1 MNDIKELIRE
11 EIERRRHDYGK
22 RMLQPD
28 GMVARAKFDELTGI
42 LAFIDSLPEEKLS
55 EDLEEAADE
64 YADDN
69 FEQWVEDDEIYSD
82 ADKIRET
89 FIAGAKWMSKQINN
103 E

>member
-1 MNDIKELIRE
+1 MSN
-11 EIERRRHDYGK
+11 IERIRQKIERLYDGEAPKHD
-22 RMLQPD
+22 QQCDFND
-28 GMVARAKFDELTGI
+28 GYFTGI
-42 LAFIDSLPEEKLS
+42 AIIAKFIDSLSEEMPS

-89 FIAGAKWMSKQINN
+89 FIAGAEWMSKQMNN

>member
-28 GMVARAKFDELTGI
+28 GMVARAKFDELTGL
-42 LAFIDSLPEEKLS
+42 LAFIDSLPEEKPS
-55 EDLEEAADE
+55 EDLEEAAEE
-64 YADDN
+64 YAYRGIP
-69 FEQWVEDDEIYSD
+69 DEIKQNVKPI
-82 ADKIRET
+82 ADEIIKQ
-89 FIAGAKWMSKQINN
+89 FIAGAKWMTKQMNN